1 MNTDKAFTQQAT
13 LAQFGEFALKS
24 DDLNAILH
32 QACHHVGSAL
42 NTHLAKVM
50 ELQADGL
57 TLLVRAGVGSKPGI
71 VGKAKVGTG
80 ERTAERHS
88 LLTAEPVV
96 SPNIDTEDRF
106 DYPPFIREN
115 GVQAL
120 VTVVIV
126 GPDGQP
132 AYGVLQVDSREP
144 RSFTN
149 DDIQFLR
156 NYANLLAAAVE
167 RLRIMAELRNR
178 ADEKERLLEEL
189 QHRVKNNLQTVMTLV
204 GRATRRADHPE
215 AISALRGIGDGIEA
229 LRLIHSKIYSTEGG
243 IDRTCLGTYLAEL
256 AASLLA
262 FHGKEVAARIRLA
275 SDIERLDVASDTAIP
290 LGLIASEFI
299 TNSLKYAF
307 GDAPGTIGLRVE
319 NIGQSQVRVTLWDDG
334 RGLAVERPRGTGMGL
349 IEGLARQVGAT
360 VAWSGD
366 IGTRLVLSMPNLPP
380 EGASS
385 YQGR

>member
-32 QACHHVGSAL
+32 QACHLVGSAL

-57 TLLVRAGVGSKPGI
+57 TLLVRAGVGWKPGI

-178 ADEKERLLEEL
+178 ADDKERLLEEL

-204 GRATRRADHPE
+204 GRATRRADHRKL
-215 AISALRGIGDGIEA
+215 SARFAA
-229 LRLIHSKIYSTEGG
+229 LATASKRCGWFIVRFTA
-243 IDRTCLGTYLAEL
+243 RK
-256 AASLLA
+256 AASIGRALA
-262 FHGKEVAARIRLA
+262 LTWRSWLQVFSPSTARRWRL
-275 SDIERLDVASDTAIP
+275 
-290 LGLIASEFI
+290 G
-299 TNSLKYAF
+299 
-307 GDAPGTIGLRVE
+307 
-319 NIGQSQVRVTLWDDG
+319 
-334 RGLAVERPRGTGMGL
+334 
-349 IEGLARQVGAT
+349 
-360 VAWSGD
+360 
-366 IGTRLVLSMPNLPP
+366 
-380 EGASS
+380 
-385 YQGR
+385 